1 VYPFHGRIW
10 WTNITEAG
18 VWLCFPPETTD
29 ILSKEYSVEQ
39 SSGVASIEATKVVA
53 SVKIQ
58 QQELDV
64 SFFSLISAQ
73 W

>member
-1 VYPFHGRIW
+1 M
-10 WTNITEAG
+10 
-18 VWLCFPPETTD
+18 
-29 ILSKEYSVEQ
+29 LSTQYSVEQ